1 MRGRVVVGSGM
12 RAMAVLGLLLTAAT
26 AHAQGTITSGDAS
39 YVINLSHFDTSPSA
53 NLIVMGT
60 EDHLFE
66 SGWWFRVAGDPAE
79 TAFPAPDNQTY
90 VGDTATLT
98 WSDAGGRGFSA
109 QEVAVI
115 SDGGANMGQVLLSLT
130 LTNLNGMDPLG
141 IDVFHMADVDLQ
153 PTAGNDAGALLTA
166 NTLMQ
171 VTHASNANTLDY
183 MGVDASALLVR
194 AFGATD
200 VAAELSNASL
210 STFDN
215 SGLPFGPGDF
225 TAGHQWTGTV
235 IPPLGSATFVAVL
248 AANMSATPP
257 TTTSSTSTSSTSTSS
272 TSSTTLLATTTSST
286 SSTSTSSTT
295 TTLPPPDEVCG
306 NCLDDDGDGLIDFE
320 DANCCVPSG
329 AQLLN
334 LKKGKF
340 KTLKGGGV
348 LLNLGAALSQTG
360 IVGDTPTQSVTLQ
373 IRRAGQGEVL
383 CATIPASKLAR
394 KRTTTSFRDRTRS
407 LASAK
412 GIERLRIAERKKGGG
427 TLKVKGTLGIA
438 LPGPG
443 PFTVTMGLRDP
454 ATAEAGNRCATGTK
468 NFVARGTGIVLE

>member
-1 MRGRVVVGSGM
+1 
-12 RAMAVLGLLLTAAT
+12 
-26 AHAQGTITSGDAS
+26 
-39 YVINLSHFDTSPSA
+39 
-53 NLIVMGT
+53 
-60 EDHLFE
+60 
-66 SGWWFRVAGDPAE
+66 
-79 TAFPAPDNQTY
+79 
-90 VGDTATLT
+90 
-98 WSDAGGRGFSA
+98 
-109 QEVAVI
+109 
-115 SDGGANMGQVLLSLT
+115 
-130 LTNLNGMDPLG
+130 
-141 IDVFHMADVDLQ
+141 
-153 PTAGNDAGALLTA
+153 
-166 NTLMQ
+166 
-171 VTHASNANTLDY
+171 
-183 MGVDASALLVR
+183 
-194 AFGATD
+194 
-200 VAAELSNASL
+200 
-210 STFDN
+210 
-215 SGLPFGPGDF
+215 
-225 TAGHQWTGTV
+225 
-235 IPPLGSATFVAVL
+235 
-248 AANMSATPP
+248 
-257 TTTSSTSTSSTSTSS
+257 
-272 TSSTTLLATTTSST
+272 
-286 SSTSTSSTT
+286 
-295 TTLPPPDEVCG
+295 VCG

-383 CATIPASKLAR
+383 CATIPASKLDR